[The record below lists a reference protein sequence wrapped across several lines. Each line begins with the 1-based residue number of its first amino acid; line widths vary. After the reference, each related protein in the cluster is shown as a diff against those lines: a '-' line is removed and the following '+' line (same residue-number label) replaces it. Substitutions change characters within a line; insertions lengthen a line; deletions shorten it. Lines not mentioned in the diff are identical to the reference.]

1 MAGIGFELKKLF
13 SRKGLI
19 ATIRAYSYATI
30 VCAGPMLLGFLLLL
44 MSMYMADIAG
54 ATRHSRELLVTM
66 LTHSLLAS
74 LVVTSLFSM
83 ITTRFCADMIYEK
96 KYNML
101 LPSFFGSIW
110 MMLIIGGLGYGV
122 FLHFSGVKLLY
133 QVLCW
138 VFFMVLIVVW
148 TEINY
153 LTMLKDF
160 KSIILAFSV
169 AVLAALLLGVVFIW
183 LFRIEVIAALLAS
196 VTLGYMIMMLWYFG
210 ILYKSF
216 PEGYGTSFRFLEWF
230 DRIPQLGFAGFFL
243 TLGLFGHLVI
253 MWWFSSLSVQVEGL
267 FYGAPTYDVPAIF
280 AFFSILITTVNFTTS
295 VETRFYP
302 RYKEYFS
309 LFNDGG
315 SIENIDDAEE
325 SMLHVLCEELGYLA
339 LKQLF
344 STLLFIIVGTIV
356 LPRLPLGFNDEM
368 LRIYRT
374 LCVGYAFYAI
384 GNCIMLISQYFSD
397 LRAALIDTAVFCFV
411 ANLATLL
418 LALFLDFFY
427 GMGFILGGMLFCM
440 VSCLKLCDYLR
451 KLKYNVLSKQP
462 MFASDHTGFF
472 TRLSDKLDLR
482 AARVQHKRH
491 VAEEKYIGG
500 LKDDDEKK

>member
-30 VCAGPMLLGFLLLL
+30 VCAGPMLLGFFLLLA
-44 MSMYMADIAG
+44 SMYMADFAG

-83 ITTRFCADMIYEK
+83 MTTRFCADMIYEK

-101 LPSFFGSIW
+101 IPSFFGSIW
-110 MMLIIGGLGYGV
+110 MMLIIGGIGYGV

-133 QVLCW
+133 QVLSW
-138 VFFMVLIVVW
+138 IFFMVLIVVW

-160 KSIILAFSV
+160 KSIIVAFAVSV
-169 AVLAALLLGVVFIW
+169 VAALVLGAVFIW
-183 LFRIEVIAALLAS
+183 VFHIEIIASLLAA
-196 VTLGYMIMMLWYFG
+196 VTIGYMVMMLWYFG
-210 ILYKSF
+210 IIYKSF
-216 PEGYGTSFRFLEWF
+216 PEGYGTSCRFLEWF
-230 DRIPQLGFAGFFL
+230 DRIPQLGFAGFLL

-315 SIENIDDAEE
+315 SIENIDEAEE
-325 SMLHVLCEELGYLA
+325 SMIHVLSEELGYLA

-344 STLLFIIVGTIV
+344 STLVFIILGTII
-356 LPRLPLGFNDEM
+356 LPYLPLGFNSEM

-397 LRAALIDTAVFCFV
+397 LKGALIDTAVFAAV
-411 ANLATLL
+411 SNVATLL
-418 LALFLDFFY
+418 FALFFDSFY
-427 GMGFILGGMLFCM
+427 GIGFVLGGMIFCG
-440 VSCLKLCDYLR
+440 VSCFNLCNYLK

-462 MFASDHTGFF
+462 LFASKHSGVF
-472 TRLSDKLDLR
+472 TRLADQFDLR
-482 AARVQHKRH
+482 AARVQQKRRA
-491 VAEEKYIGG
+491 AEEKHKGG
-500 LKDDDEKK
+500 LTND